1 MVTSRSESTVRLLT
15 FLSGSRERGKDGA
28 VGQWRGRGEKGR
40 KGGGGEVGG
49 VKGESITKGRRVRER
64 WQVQMT
70 DP

>member
-1 MVTSRSESTVRLLT
+1 MEGER
-15 FLSGSRERGKDGA
+15 GERGKE
-28 VGQWRGRGEKGR
+28 GE
-40 KGGGGEVGG
+40 GEVGG

>member
-1 MVTSRSESTVRLLT
+1 ME
-15 FLSGSRERGKDGA
+15 GERGE
-28 VGQWRGRGEKGR
+28 REKGE
-40 KGGGGEVGG
+40 GEVGG